1 MNIQHCNIIIWQNIP
16 TSQEVI
22 ILGRQTV
29 RVIQSNERWT
39 IESPAGKEGGAKL
52 YKFLLIELFTL
63 RKKRGQISSVNY
75 LKCSAGQL
83 NLLELWK
90 QWAWWRISKTMVG
103 FCSVER
109 SEVGAVHS
117 CHHTAGAWGENP
129 PTWSGWSRLWG
140 KFKLNSLQT
149 TYWSEQCTQAEGLL
163 SLAKN
168 IQPHIVTSINTPL

>member
-1 MNIQHCNIIIWQNIP
+1 MQLNSNVRTYPRLQKSSSWVDRQCESFKAMSAELLSHQQGKREEQNC
-16 TSQEVI
+16 
-22 ILGRQTV
+22 
-29 RVIQSNERWT
+29 T
-39 IESPAGKEGGAKL
+39 IFCWL
-52 YKFLLIELFTL
+52 NCFTF
-63 RKKRGQISSVNY
+63 SVNY

-140 KFKLNSLQT
+140 KFKLNSFQT
-149 TYWSEQCTQAEGLL
+149 TYWSEQCTQAKGLL
-163 SLAKN
+163 SLAK
-168 IQPHIVTSINTPL
+168 ISSHILSHL

>member
-1 MNIQHCNIIIWQNIP
+1 MQPIHFNATQLKCQNIP
-16 TSQEVI
+16 TSPEVI

-39 IESPAGKEGGAKL
+39 IESSAGKEGGAKL
-52 YKFLLIELFTL
+52 SKFLLINFFTFF
-63 RKKRGQISSVNY
+63 SVNY

-109 SEVGAVHS
+109 SEVGAVHR
-117 CHHTAGAWGENP
+117 CHHSTGAWGENP

-140 KFKLNSLQT
+140 KFKLNSFQT
-149 TYWSEQCTQAEGLL
+149 TYWSEQCTQAKGLL
-163 SLAKN
+163 SLAK
-168 IQPHIVTSINTPL
+168 ISSHILSHL